1 MTTNVIIGTGLGIGL
16 GIGLWSLAVWLA
28 PPRLALGHV
37 IARTTMSRS
46 SQSITTT
53 SRPTTIARPAIAVL
67 RAVGVPTPRLRR
79 DLKALGRAVNDHLTT
94 KVVAGSAGLLLPA
107 LGSVTLTLL
116 GVDLGWHV
124 TSALALAGAAIGFM
138 IPDLRVRR
146 AAEQRRTDFRH
157 ALSAYVDLVVISL
170 AGGAGVDSA
179 LAQSATIGRGW
190 TFTQLEHALATARL
204 TRATPWS
211 TLRQLG
217 DDLHIPE
224 LAELAASASLA
235 GTEGAKVRQSLAAKA
250 ASLRTRQLTDTEGQA
265 ASDTERMSLPIAL
278 LFLGFLGFVAY
289 PATQTVLNGL

>member
-1 MTTNVIIGTGLGIGL
+1 MTTMIIGAGLGVGL
-16 GIGLWSLAVWLA
+16 GIGLWSLAVWLV
-28 PPRLALGHV
+28 PPRLALGDA
-37 IARTTMSRS
+37 IARSTSTRS
-46 SQSITTT
+46 PLSITTT
-53 SRPTTIARPAIAVL
+53 SHPAAIAGPAIAAL
-67 RAVGVPTPRLRR
+67 RAVGLPTRRLRP
-79 DLKALGRAVNDHLTT
+79 DLKALGRSVDGHLTA
-94 KVVAGSAGLLLPA
+94 KAAAAAAGLLLPVV
-107 LGSVTLTLL
+107 GSATLTLVGAGL
-116 GVDLGWHV
+116 GVQV
-124 TSALALAGAAIGFM
+124 TGTLALAGAAIGFM
-138 IPDLRVRR
+138 IPDIRVRR

-179 LAQSATIGRGW
+179 LAQSATIGRDW
-190 TFTQLEHALATARL
+190 AFTKLEHALSTARL

-211 TLRQLG
+211 ALRQLG

-278 LFLGFLGFVAY
+278 LFMGFLGFIAY